1 MPVFTHQAPSM
12 PKTLKKKAAKK
23 APAQKR
29 AVAKKP
35 ATPKKIRYVYYFGDG
50 KADGNGSMKPLLGGK
65 GANLHEMTRIGLPVP
80 PGFTITTEVCT
91 YFYDNKKQYPP
102 ELETQVA
109 TALAKIEKSV
119 GKKLGDRANPLLLS
133 VRSGARDSMPGM
145 MDTILNLG
153 MNDEVVEIVAEKS
166 GNPRFAWD
174 SYRRFLQMYGDVV
187 MGVQKREGEDHE
199 PFETVIEEVKHAAHV
214 QKDTELSPDDL
225 KTLVERFKQLIKER
239 TGKTFPQDPRQQLWG
254 AIGAV
259 FGSWNNDRAIVY
271 RRKYGIPHEWGTA
284 VNVQTMVFGNRGD
297 TSATGVAFTRDPAT
311 GEKIFYG
318 EYLINAQG
326 EDVVA
331 GVRTPHPVAQLAQE
345 MPAAH
350 KELLKVRSLLEHH
363 FRDMQD
369 LEFTVE
375 DNKLYILQTRN
386 GKRTGFAAVRI
397 ATDMVAERLITKE
410 DALRRIPADSLSHL
424 LAPIFDRQSVRN
436 AQKIATGLAAGP
448 GAASGRIVFNAKD
461 AVELAHKGE
470 RVILA
475 RIETSPEDLRGMI
488 AAEGILTARGGV
500 SSHAALVARQMG
512 KVCVCGALG
521 LKIDY
526 ATQTLSAGTTT
537 LKRGDYISIDGTVG
551 EVYAGEVKTAA
562 SEVVQ
567 VLVEKKLDAK
577 KSQTYQ
583 EFASLM
589 SWADKTRKLDVRT
602 NADSPDQVATAIAFG
617 AKGIGLCRT
626 EHMFFEGDR
635 IDAMR
640 EMILAQSL
648 DERKVAVAKL
658 LPYQRGDFVGIF
670 RELKGLP
677 ATIRFL
683 DPPLHEFLPHA
694 EAQQKDLAQ
703 KLNVPFEHIARRV
716 EELHE
721 FNPML
726 GHRGC
731 RLGISFPEVTEMQA
745 RAIFEAAAEVQKSG
759 IKVKPEIMIPLVGF
773 PKELKLQIEIV
784 HRVASEVAKEKKVK
798 FNYLVGTMLE
808 IPRAALVADEIAKEA
823 EFFSFGTNDLTQTT
837 LGMSRDDSGSF
848 LPHYQE
854 LEIVKNNPFATIDQT
869 GVGKLMEISRDQAH
883 KTRPDIKLGICGE
896 HGGDPDSVKFCHRI
910 GLDYVSCSP
919 FRVPVAKLAAAQAAL
934 AG

>member
-1 MPVFTHQAPSM
+1 MA
-12 PKTLKKKAAKK
+12 KTIKRKTASKKAAIKAKVKSGKK
-23 APAQKR
+23 SER
-29 AVAKKP
+29 
-35 ATPKKIRYVYYFGDG
+35 PKKVRYVYYFGDG
-50 KADGNGSMKPLLGGK
+50 KADGDGKMKPLLGGK
-65 GANLHEMTRIGLPVP
+65 GANLAEMTRIGLPVP
-80 PGFTITTEVCT
+80 PGFTITTDVCT
-91 YFYDNKKQYPP
+91 YYYDHKRTYPQQLGK
-102 ELETQVA
+102 EVDA
-109 TALAKIEKSV
+109 ALSKVEKSV
-119 GKKLGDRANPLLLS
+119 GKKLGDRTNPLLVS

-153 MNDEVVEIVAEKS
+153 MNDEVVEVVAEKS
-166 GNPRFAWD
+166 SNPRFAWD

-187 MGVQKREGEDHE
+187 MGVQKRQGEDHE
-199 PFETVIEEVKHAAHV
+199 PFETVIEEVKHEAGV
-214 QKDTELSPDDL
+214 ENDNELTVDHL
-225 KTLVERFKQLIKER
+225 KKLVERFKQLIKER

-284 VNVQTMVFGNRGD
+284 VNVQTMVFGNRGE

-311 GEKIFYG
+311 GEKVFYG

-331 GVRTPHPVAQLAQE
+331 GVRTPHPVAQLAEE

-350 KELLKVRSLLEHH
+350 KELMKVRSILEKH
-363 FRDMQD
+363 FHDMQD

-397 ATDMVAERLITKE
+397 ATDMVKEKLISKGE
-410 DALRRIPADSLSHL
+410 AIKRIPADSLSHL
-424 LAPIFDRQSVRN
+424 LAPIFDRESVKN
-436 AQKIATGLAAGP
+436 AKKIASGLAAGP
-448 GAASGRIVFNAKD
+448 GAASGQIVFNAKD

-470 RVILA
+470 RVVLV

-488 AAEGILTARGGV
+488 VAEGILTARGGV

-512 KVCVCGALG
+512 KVCVCGASA

-526 ATQTLSAGTTT
+526 AAQTVSAADVT
-537 LKRGDYISIDGTVG
+537 LKQGDFISIDGTIG

-562 SEVVQ
+562 SEIVQ
-567 VLVEKKLDAK
+567 VLVEKKLDPK
-577 KSQTYQ
+577 KSRTYQ

-589 SWADKTRKLDVRT
+589 GWADKARKLGVRT
-602 NADSPDQVATAIAFG
+602 NADSPEQVATAIAFG

-640 EMILAQSL
+640 EMILAETL
-648 DERKVAVAKL
+648 EERKKALAKL
-658 LPYQRGDFVGIF
+658 LPYQRKDFLGIF
-670 RELKGLP
+670 KELKGLP

-683 DPPLHEFLPHA
+683 DPPLHEFLPQT
-694 EAQQKDLAQ
+694 EAQQRELAA
-703 KLNVPFEHIARRV
+703 KLGVPAERLADRV
-716 EELHE
+716 RELHE

-731 RLGISFPEVTEMQA
+731 RLGITFPEVTEMQT
-745 RAIFEAAAEVQKSG
+745 RAIFEAAAEVQKNG
-759 IKVKPEIMIPLVGF
+759 TKVNPEIMIPLVGF
-773 PKELKLQIEIV
+773 PKELTLQIEIV
-784 HRVASEVAKEKKVK
+784 HRVASEVAKEKRTK
-798 FNYLVGTMLE
+798 FNYLVGTMIE
-808 IPRAALVADEIAKEA
+808 VPRAAIVADEIARDA
-823 EFFSFGTNDLTQTT
+823 DFFSFGTNDLTQTA

-854 LEIVKNNPFATIDQT
+854 LEIVKNNPFATIDQA
-869 GVGKLMEISRDQAH
+869 GVGKLMEVARDQAH
-883 KTRPDIKLGICGE
+883 KTRANIKLGICGE
-896 HGGDPDSVKFCHRI
+896 HGGEPESVKFCHRL

-934 AG
+934 G